1 MASLEFSVS
10 FMSGGQPL
18 QVAVPPR
25 ATVAALKEEI
35 HKLRP
40 DLPCVQ
46 LFSAELGE
54 DALKDADSVGS
65 LGLASG
71 AGLFAME
78 QEKRYTTIV
87 LEKLRRWGS
96 AFDDDESE
104 WPYVVFI
111 IPELLQHPLFRLVAA
126 VFLASWISIAS
137 LAKKADLAAFIMLTI
152 ATMGCIIATMF
163 KLVLQNCCILL
174 GAAAE
179 VLARSCQCLRAEAC
193 RGDSR
198 HQRIRW
204 SFGVGNIL
212 AWGTQT
218 VLIILAALFLLDSMN
233 TGRTITAQSPCVSW
247 IWPACCETASNMES
261 VPMAPPTAAPTA
273 GGSGQGSNTNT
284 TLSLSRNTNTT
295 LALANEDLVPPPN
308 APPPPGAPP
317 AGTYDAGAVEAV
329 TRPYSYATYGCRRKL
344 ALSVA
349 LPSGIFGTLVA
360 LGLAHAV
367 ALACSKL
374 SKIGGVGMQDG
385 DLSQMARDRGGVP
398 RVEVAQ
404 VAPEPQGG
412 GV

>member
-96 AFDDDESE
+96 AFDDGESE

-111 IPELLQHPLFRLVAA
+111 IPELLQHPLFLLVAA

-137 LAKKADLAAFIMLTI
+137 LAEKADHAAFIMLTI
-152 ATMGCIIATMF
+152 ATTGCLIATVL
-163 KLVLQNCCILL
+163 KLVVRNCWILL

-218 VLIILAALFLLDSMN
+218 VLMLLAALFLLDSMN

-284 TLSLSRNTNTT
+284 TL
-295 LALANEDLVPPPN
+295 
-308 APPPPGAPP
+308 APIPP
-317 AGTYDAGAVEAV
+317 AGTYGAVGAV